1 MTDSRIPLM
10 GQMPNI
16 MMPSEAM
23 ANAARAKSAMNQ
35 NALFDREMQDRD
47 AVEAAYRD
55 SGGDINAMMQ
65 DPRIGFETRM
75 KVGDLQAS
83 QAKAA
88 RAEKVQDLDFM
99 LKGAEYTAQ
108 LASAAQNQ
116 QEWDAVRDQMVE
128 VLGEDAAQR
137 FPAQFSPE
145 AQAQVVNGA
154 MSFKDKMAQQ
164 AEARKQQAEDRR
176 YEQNERKIDQGER
189 RIEAALSRGD
199 GGDRSSK
206 PIWSDRLGAFVDP
219 ATMQLK
225 VPVGA
230 DGQAVRPAQD
240 DKPLPASIAKQEAS
254 LAGDIALSQ
263 GVDSLMDKH
272 ITRLESGKLDLGLGA
287 NLMSN
292 ARNKVGGTLA
302 TDESRAFSEL
312 NSDLNRMRNQ
322 SLTLNKGTQTDGD
335 AQRAWAEIDANL
347 TDAVLVADRLKA
359 IKGYNEAAR
368 REKAVTIDTM
378 RQNFGKGSFF
388 ETPEGIK
395 LMGGAAAVGL
405 PNGVTE
411 DDIQETMRARNMT
424 RDQVLQ
430 RLGVQ

>member
-23 ANAARAKSAMNQ
+23 ANAARAKAAMNQ
-35 NALFDREMQDRD
+35 NAMFDREMQDRD
-47 AVEAAYRD
+47 DVEAAYRD

-88 RAEKVQDLDFM
+88 RADKTADLDFM

-176 YEQNERKIDQGER
+176 YEQNERRIDQGER

-199 GGDRSSK
+199 GGDKAPAHYRFKPDGTLEPIPGGAADSK
-206 PIWSDRLGAFVDP
+206 
-219 ATMQLK
+219 MQLQNTK
-225 VPVGA
+225 LQAQLGKDVAKLENA
-230 DGQAVRPAQD
+230 D
-240 DKPLPASIAKQEAS
+240 AS
-254 LAGDIALSQ
+254 
-263 GVDSLMDKH
+263 
-272 ITRLESGKLDLGLGA
+272 A
-287 NLMSN
+287 N
-292 ARNKVGGTLA
+292 ATLA
-302 TDESRAFSEL
+302 L
-312 NSDLNRMRNQ
+312 LQKIKNHPG
-322 SLTLNKGTQTDGD
+322 K
-335 AQRAWAEIDANL
+335 
-347 TDAVLVADRLKA
+347 TDAVGGSSVFNLAAIPGGPRKDFLVQLDQLKGQQFLQAFESLKGGGAITNVEGQKAEQAIANMNTAQSEEQFDAAVADFESVVRELQKRTQGRL
-359 IKGYNEAAR
+359 IKYEMDDQSLGLSPNASSAAER
-368 REKAVTIDTM
+368 SVVRTGTV
-378 RQNFGKGSFF
+378 
-388 ETPEGIK
+388 
-395 LMGGAAAVGL
+395 
-405 PNGVTE
+405 NGRKVIQYSDGTTE
-411 DDIQETMRARNMT
+411 YAQ
-424 RDQVLQ
+424 
-430 RLGVQ
+430 